1 MISEKLITN
10 LTKAFDDD
18 GDIILGN
25 EDELIMIRSGAEDDE
40 HYEITIERVKCEG
53 VDRSYEVLNTI
64 SMEKNKTDIM
74 KQAIE
79 TYLENGGSM
88 EFLKHFEQN

>member
-18 GDIILGN
+18 GDIIVGD
-25 EDELIMIRSGAEDDE
+25 EDQLIMIRSGAEDDE
-40 HYEITIERVKCEG
+40 YYEITIEKVKGEG

-64 SMEKNKTDIM
+64 AMEKNNTDIM
-74 KQAIE
+74 KEAIE

-88 EFLKHFEQN
+88 EFLKHFEQ

>member
-1 MISEKLITN
+1 MISEELILN
-10 LTKAFDDD
+10 LTQAFDDD
-18 GDIILGN
+18 GDIIVGN
-25 EDELIMIRSGAEDDE
+25 EDRLIMIRSGAEGDE
-40 HYEITIERVKCEG
+40 HYEITIERVKGMG

-64 SMEKNKTDIM
+64 SMEKNKSDIM

-88 EFLKHFEQN
+88 EFLKHFEQ

>member
-10 LTKAFDDD
+10 LTKAFDD
-18 GDIILGN
+18 
-25 EDELIMIRSGAEDDE
+25 EY
-40 HYEITIERVKCEG
+40 YEITIEKVKGEG

-64 SMEKNKTDIM
+64 AMEKNKTDIM

>member
-18 GDIILGN
+18 GDIIVGN
-25 EDELIMIRSGAEDDE
+25 EDKLIMIRSGAEDDE
-40 HYEITIERVKCEG
+40 YYEITIEKVKGEG
-53 VDRSYEVLNTI
+53 ADRSYEVLNTI
-64 SMEKNKTDIM
+64 AMEKNKTDIM
-74 KQAIE
+74 KEAIE

-88 EFLKHFEQN
+88 EFLKHFEQ